1 LNKLDLAV
9 IGNCQVAALLE
20 PKGRIVWF
28 CVPRFD
34 GDPIFSALLSGDDN
48 PDSSFFDITIED
60 FSHGEQ
66 RYLHNTAIV
75 ETMLHDTRGG
85 TVCIHDFA
93 PRFYHYGRHFR
104 PVMLVRRVEP
114 ISGKPRIRIR
124 LRATCNYGGKACER
138 TFGSNHI
145 RYVGPEH
152 IMRLTTNASLSHIME
167 ENPFVLEDTV
177 TLMFG
182 PDESVSDSI
191 DKVGLRFFD
200 ETKRY
205 WQGWVQSLSIP
216 FEWQEAVIRA
226 ATALKL
232 CTFEDTGSVVAA
244 LTTSIPEAANSG
256 RNWDYR
262 FCWLR
267 DATYTIQA
275 LNRVGATRTME
286 EFLRYIIDI
295 AATADGEDLQ
305 PVYGISGRSNLAERI
320 IEHLPGYRGMG
331 PVRVGNQAYV
341 QRQNDVYGAVV
352 LAATQAFFDTRLSQV
367 GDRYLFERMEQIGK
381 VAALRYDEPDA
392 GLWEYRGRESVH
404 TYSTLM
410 CWAACDRLARIAV
423 TLNLTD
429 RARFWKKHAN
439 AIRRVIETKGWDP
452 EQKAFTAS
460 FGEAQMDASLLQ
472 MHELGFLAADDPRY
486 QSTVAA
492 IERKLR
498 RGNHL
503 FRYASADDFGEPE
516 NAFNICTFWYIEALC
531 NLGREQEARELFEN
545 MLAHRNPSGLLS
557 EDIDPINGDLW
568 GNIPQTYSMVGII
581 NAATRLSK
589 SWRDAF

>member
-1 LNKLDLAV
+1 M
-9 IGNCQVAALLE
+9 IGNCQIAALLE
-20 PKGRIVWF
+20 AKGRMVWF
-28 CVPRFD
+28 CVPRLD
-34 GDPIFSALLSGDDN
+34 GDPIFSALLSGKDE
-48 PDSSFFDITIED
+48 PESSFFDIVIED
-60 FSHGEQ
+60 FSHSEQ

-93 PRFYHYGRHFR
+93 PRFFHYGRHFR
-104 PVMLVRRVEP
+104 PVMLVRRMEP

-124 LRATCNYGGKACER
+124 LRATYNYGGKACER

-145 RYVGPEH
+145 RFVGPEH
-152 IMRLTTNASLSHIME
+152 IMRLTTDASISHVLE
-167 ENPFVLEDTV
+167 ENPFVLEDTI

-226 ATALKL
+226 AIALKL

-267 DATYTIQA
+267 DAYYTIQA

-305 PVYGISGRSNLAERI
+305 PVYGISGRSNLSERVI
-320 IEHLPGYRGMG
+320 DHLPGYRSMG

-341 QRQNDVYGAVV
+341 QQQNDVYGAVV

-392 GLWEYRGRESVH
+392 GLWEYRGHEKVH
-404 TYSTLM
+404 TFSSVM

-423 TLNLTD
+423 RLNLSD
-429 RARFWKKHAN
+429 RARFWEKHAN
-439 AIRRVIETKGWDP
+439 AIHRFIDTKGWDP
-452 EQKAFTAS
+452 QQKAFTAS
-460 FGEAQMDASLLQ
+460 FGNTQLDASLLQ
-472 MHELGFLAADDPRY
+472 MHELGFVAADDPRY

-498 RGNHL
+498 RGDHL

-557 EDIDPINGDLW
+557 EDIDPKNGELW